1 MKMDIAEILKN
12 PPNFSELCGND
23 KNLVLI
29 ESIENSLKKN
39 ENVCSIHAQE
49 TLLFCFSCKYSI
61 CVECR
66 DLNHKSHSYV
76 NKIDYILDDLQK
88 NKEMY
93 IQLKFDDDYFPNIEL
108 LKQNVEQDFAHL
120 KEKIENT
127 KIERLK
133 EIDSFFQNFETYNN
147 GLKEEILKSNQM
159 FNNFC
164 ETNKAIL
171 SSDAIK
177 HNDAAFI
184 LVYNILSKGSS
195 GKSDLDELIQNKK
208 NEIYNYIETIKQA
221 NLKFDIILQDLL
233 KKSFSPCTLQTKS
246 SFNLFMN
253 YESKDGSKEKINDDL
268 KVGNTFIPND
278 KIESVRIDKIIESN
292 EETIFNH
299 LNEFIDKNSLFLDR
313 FLKELKI
320 VRNTNGMHDK
330 YSKGR
335 VYEINLTNNIDSKLF
350 MKAYI
355 KFLERNGEN
364 LDNIIT
370 LRSMVYLNQNKKE
383 NCRSFS
389 GTLLYGTLHSPQCDR
404 QKFSVVKEIN
414 KAVTLRKKSDRN
426 KKKKENTMFMTSNK
440 LNETQDQRVCTER
453 NETNSKTIF
462 KNMMDNHRFSPSIH
476 HKSEKSIF
484 TDNPLN
490 KLKGSPFKALTREEM
505 VKKLQMQQSKS
516 QIKEKKM
523 YKNKIYDKM
532 KILLPTESQ
541 NINDNPSITEN
552 DSIINP
558 TNIKSK
564 LSDNLLRILISSNM
578 KIKNDPIKLINQ
590 YLAKNFNLAKLNN
603 FTIKAI
609 FDQIFNHEFAK
620 PIEGKNEIHIFDY
633 KKSKI
638 IKKEKNIIK
647 STHGCNS
654 FLNGSRYITI
664 NDKIYSIG
672 GKDWSQQH
680 NICLF
685 YDINNDSLTRIDD
698 MKNNRAYCSLI
709 ASDDEKM
716 IYVIGGDNNKTC
728 EVLNIDTLSWREL
741 PSMNF
746 SRGNPSLYIFK
757 DTFLYVLSGFKGD
770 ITANLFEES
779 IERLDISNLKEWEVM
794 QYKNS
799 SCIDMKLA
807 HSGII
812 PLTIGHILIFG
823 GENSRYKTKCQAI
836 YDLSKNEIFN
846 SNDKLEKIRNDLI
859 MEKKNSNKSN

>member
-1 MKMDIAEILKN
+1 
-12 PPNFSELCGND
+12 
-23 KNLVLI
+23 
-29 ESIENSLKKN
+29 
-39 ENVCSIHAQE
+39 
-49 TLLFCFSCKYSI
+49 
-61 CVECR
+61 
-66 DLNHKSHSYV
+66 
-76 NKIDYILDDLQK
+76 
-88 NKEMY
+88 
-93 IQLKFDDDYFPNIEL
+93 
-108 LKQNVEQDFAHL
+108 
-120 KEKIENT
+120 
-127 KIERLK
+127 
-133 EIDSFFQNFETYNN
+133 
-147 GLKEEILKSNQM
+147 
-159 FNNFC
+159 
-164 ETNKAIL
+164 
-171 SSDAIK
+171 
-177 HNDAAFI
+177 
-184 LVYNILSKGSS
+184 
-195 GKSDLDELIQNKK
+195 
-208 NEIYNYIETIKQA
+208 
-221 NLKFDIILQDLL
+221 
-233 KKSFSPCTLQTKS
+233 
-246 SFNLFMN
+246 
-253 YESKDGSKEKINDDL
+253 
-268 KVGNTFIPND
+268 
-278 KIESVRIDKIIESN
+278 
-292 EETIFNH
+292 
-299 LNEFIDKNSLFLDR
+299 
-313 FLKELKI
+313 
-320 VRNTNGMHDK
+320 
-330 YSKGR
+330 
-335 VYEINLTNNIDSKLF
+335 
-350 MKAYI
+350 
-355 KFLERNGEN
+355 
-364 LDNIIT
+364 
-370 LRSMVYLNQNKKE
+370 
-383 NCRSFS
+383 
-389 GTLLYGTLHSPQCDR
+389 
-404 QKFSVVKEIN
+404 
-414 KAVTLRKKSDRN
+414 
-426 KKKKENTMFMTSNK
+426 
-440 LNETQDQRVCTER
+440 
-453 NETNSKTIF
+453 
-462 KNMMDNHRFSPSIH
+462 
-476 HKSEKSIF
+476 
-484 TDNPLN
+484 
-490 KLKGSPFKALTREEM
+490 M

-664 NDKIYSIG
+664 NDKIYIIG

-757 DTFLYVLSGFKGD
+757 DTFLYGLSGFKGD